1 MKKILVIAVLVL
13 LCVGNASAQ
22 GWMAI
27 TSESKNVW
35 DIPFQKVRIR
45 PAEISSFLV
54 PKAFNVTLSEKPN
67 KGAPRNTYNVNS
79 ENGFV
84 RNGSKE
90 KIHIDQMTHVGDGWY
105 EYDFGQT
112 LYIQK
117 IGNLVGY

>member
-1 MKKILVIAVLVL
+1 MLAL
-13 LCVGNASAQ
+13 LFVGNASAQ
-22 GWMAI
+22 GLMAI
-27 TSESKNVW
+27 TSDSKNVW
-35 DIPFQKVRIR
+35 DIPFQKVRIH
-45 PAEISSFLV
+45 PAEIGSFLV

-67 KGAPRNTYNVNS
+67 KGAPGNTYNVNS

-90 KIHIDQMTHVGDGWY
+90 KIHIDQMTHVGGGWY
-105 EYDFGQT
+105 EYDFGRT